1 MREKERKEDTIMSD
15 YQGMEV
21 SVKVVVG
28 RHEAELGPGTS
39 RLLALIDQCGS
50 VRHAAEAMEI
60 SYGKT
65 WKIIRAVEEAL
76 GEEVVSRQQG
86 GPKGG
91 SAYVTEAG
99 RKLISRYDQL
109 NHDIN
114 TYAQKRFKE
123 VFK

>member
-1 MREKERKEDTIMSD
+1 MSD
-15 YQGMEV
+15 YEGMKI

-28 RHEAELGPGTS
+28 RNEAEFGPGTS
-39 RLLALIDQCGS
+39 RLLALIDECGS

-65 WKIIRAVEEAL
+65 WKIIREVEEAL

-91 SAYVTEAG
+91 SAYVTDAG
-99 RKLISRYDQL
+99 HELMDRYNQASADIKEYAENSSGGELSSRCPVDRNDY
-109 NHDIN
+109 
-114 TYAQKRFKE
+114 
-123 VFK
+123 